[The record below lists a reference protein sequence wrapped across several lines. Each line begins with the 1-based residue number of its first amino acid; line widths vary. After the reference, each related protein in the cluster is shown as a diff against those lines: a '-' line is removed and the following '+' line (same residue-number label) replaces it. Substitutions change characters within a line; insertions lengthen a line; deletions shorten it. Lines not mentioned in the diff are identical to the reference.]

1 MGFLLNCFTIVI
13 KTTRNLIKNGF
24 DKQLYLLL
32 KKAMHLKL
40 NFLKSIYTHT
50 QVPQLYITKSLNQ
63 CECMSYLIC

>member
-13 KTTRNLIKNGF
+13 KTTCNLIKNGF

-40 NFLKSIYTHT
+40 NFFKSIYI
-50 QVPQLYITKSLNQ
+50 PILKSHNCTLLNH
-63 CECMSYLIC
+63 